1 MTTDETPRPS
11 PERSRLSLDAP
22 SLAIGLCVTII
33 GVALTLDRLQIIS
46 AAQILRF
53 WPVGLIL
60 LGAAMVAQAFWSGGE
75 APAGGGHRRGVFR
88 PFLFFWIMLAIVF
101 GLGQR
106 DRQAFVTRSGSGTGE
121 TVSLFSIMGRDNQI
135 NSASPFRGGEMTS
148 VMGESVLDLREATI
162 PPGEEA
168 VIDVF
173 TVMGGLVLRVPAEW
187 KVEVQAVPV
196 MGGIKDQRVGSA
208 EAGTT
213 TPPRLVVRGSLL
225 MGGLTIKS

>member
-11 PERSRLSLDAP
+11 PERARLSLDAP
-22 SLAIGLCVTII
+22 HLAIGICVTII
-33 GVALTLDRLQIIS
+33 GVALTLDRLQILS
-46 AAQILRF
+46 AVRILRF

-60 LGAAMVAQAFWSGGE
+60 VGAGMVAQAFLPAAE
-75 APAGGGHRRGVFR
+75 APVGSGRRRGVFR
-88 PFLFFWIMLAIVF
+88 PLVFFGIVLAVAL
-101 GLGQR
+101 GLGQQV

-121 TVSLFSIMGRDNQI
+121 TVSLFSIMGRDNQV

-187 KVEVQAVPV
+187 KIDVQAVPV

-225 MGGLTIKS
+225 MGGLTIK